1 MGADAPGG
9 NADPDGSAPAS
20 STDADDETGTDG
32 HGSESHSDADDEREL
47 KARGQAK
54 GGPAAREK
62 ALAIL
67 AELIAEGG
75 AQAFLVPPVIPG
87 EEAFPDPWAQ
97 SAAAVKLLVRRLAWY
112 AAIDCEVVIDD
123 RRAGAPP
130 TERKPSTKAE
140 LVAVKGKEATFA
152 LGFIGTD
159 DVVGTLALEVGT
171 LYALTHRTDLKEP
184 YRTPEVPPNA
194 EHDVIPLR
202 TVDAGRDHARGAVAA
217 VYRGLGVLAA
227 NAAYQ
232 QYVSPGRFNGIYV
245 PHEYDVIKAGA
256 LPMSTMTYLVAVQ
269 AIVRGETEPPRG
281 LSQSQHHEV
290 VGYLK
295 TFGKERAALCK
306 RLGIDPTSA
315 PTAEREKP
323 VPFADAGEVTEEVP
337 RANAWR
343 WQTNRGGVGFIAG
356 TLFGMGLAFVVSRG
370 LMPFTTFGGATVGH
384 LVGRR
389 VRTPRCSACATI
401 VRVDAA
407 TCWKCGAAL
416 RGDIASLGE
425 RLEAEERLELEQ
437 KSKSSTPTPV

>member
-1 MGADAPGG
+1 MSVDAPDASAAGVEEHDKPADA
-9 NADPDGSAPAS
+9 AEVRAVSAATDATDATD
-20 STDADDETGTDG
+20 STDAR
-32 HGSESHSDADDEREL
+32 ER
-47 KARGQAK
+47 KARGQDK

-62 ALAIL
+62 ALEML

-75 AQAFLVPPVIPG
+75 AKAFLLPPVIPG
-87 EEAFPDPWAQ
+87 EEAFPDPWAH
-97 SAAAVKLLVRRLAWY
+97 SAAAVKLLIRRLAWY
-112 AAIDCEVVIDD
+112 AAIECDVVIDD

-130 TERKPSTKAE
+130 TERKPSTRAE
-140 LVAVKGKEATFA
+140 LVAVRGKEATFA

-171 LYALTHRTDLKEP
+171 LYALTHRPDLKEP
-184 YRTPEVPPNA
+184 YRTPEAPPNA
-194 EHDVIPLR
+194 EHDVVPLR
-202 TVDAGRDHARGAVAA
+202 TVDAARDHARGAVAA
-217 VYRGLGVLAA
+217 VYCGLGVLAA

-269 AIVRGETEPPRG
+269 AIVRGETEPPKG

-290 VGYLK
+290 AGYLK
-295 TFGKERAALCK
+295 TLAKERTVLCE
-306 RLGIDPTSA
+306 RLGIDSGNER
-315 PTAEREKP
+315 TAKREKP
-323 VPFADAGEVTEEVP
+323 VPFVDAGEVKEDVP
-337 RANAWR
+337 RKNAWR
-343 WQTNRGGVGFIAG
+343 WQTNRGGLGFVAG
-356 TLFGMGLAFVVSRG
+356 TVLGLGFAFVISRG
-370 LMPFTTFGGATVGH
+370 MMPFTTFGGATVGH

-416 RGDIASLGE
+416 RGDIASLGD

-437 KSKSSTPTPV
+437 RKSKSSAPT